1 MWDTVGKEGSGKK
14 GAQSTSTGPTKYV
27 STDSCGLNTTHNT
40 STVVMSDDDTGE
52 SKRMWCAVWNPTKGQ
67 GGEWDSGGCSV
78 VGVAYDNSSSSSSNN
93 GSNADAAVATND
105 TAPVT
110 TVFCNCLVAIPPR
123 KSLADEDNFDIEV
136 SLSIVEYVFSRVAK
150 SFDFST

>member
-1 MWDTVGKEGSGKK
+1 
-14 GAQSTSTGPTKYV
+14 
-27 STDSCGLNTTHNT
+27 
-40 STVVMSDDDTGE
+40 MSDDDTGE

-78 VGVAYDNSSSSSSNN
+78 VGVAHDDNSSSSSSNN
-93 GSNADAAVATND
+93 KSNADVAVATND

-110 TVFCNCLVAIPPR
+110 TVVCNCLITIPPR
-123 KSLADEDNFDIEV
+123 KNLADENNFDIDV
-136 SLSIVEYVFSRVAK
+136 SMSIVEYVFSRVDK